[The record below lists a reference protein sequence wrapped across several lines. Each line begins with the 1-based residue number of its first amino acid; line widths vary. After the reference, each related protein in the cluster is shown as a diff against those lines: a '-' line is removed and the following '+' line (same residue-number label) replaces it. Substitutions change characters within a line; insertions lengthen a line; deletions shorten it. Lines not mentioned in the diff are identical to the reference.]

1 MDDETL
7 RIGRQQVARI
17 DAGLAQ
23 ANAEFQQAKVNGD
36 EESAGLAMQTYAD
49 LEAQKLNLLNAYDRQ
64 IAAEQT
70 AAPRQLT
77 REQINKM
84 DLNEMS
90 PEIRKWWFSQQ
101 SKHGQD
107 SAAYDAGEAFV
118 RQNPVRR

>member
-70 AAPRQLT
+70 ATPRQLT
-77 REQINKM
+77 REQINTM
-84 DLNEMS
+84 DV
-90 PEIRKWWFSQQ
+90 Q
-101 SKHGQD
+101 
-107 SAAYDAGEAFV
+107 
-118 RQNPVRR
+118 